1 MSLMMMP
8 LPFNRTKILP
18 TIAQSITES
27 KNFKQTFSMETRF
40 LSSILCVRTLF
51 VTVANRSTVATKL
64 NDEHSNR
71 TFLWKCTKRMGYSVV
86 STRYNIRTLRLHP
99 NATTNNFPFSIATV
113 APIRTTLRFVYN
125 MVYADF
131 GLFLANGN
139 ANKRLYFS
147 IFILYFLSFV
157 AMKMEW
163 LTSWMMK
170 RCSNEAIES
179 NTLNPNRQSNV
190 HGGFGI

>member
-40 LSSILCVRTLF
+40 LSPILCVRTLF

-139 ANKRLYFS
+139 ANKTFVFLYFYF
-147 IFILYFLSFV
+147 IFSFI
-157 AMKMEW
+157 
-163 LTSWMMK
+163 
-170 RCSNEAIES
+170 RCDENGM
-179 NTLNPNRQSNV
+179 V
-190 HGGFGI
+190 D

>member
-125 MVYADF
+125 MVPISDF
-131 GLFLANGN
+131 FLQMEMLTNVCISLFLF
-139 ANKRLYFS
+139 Y
-147 IFILYFLSFV
+147 IFFHSL
-157 AMKMEW
+157 
-163 LTSWMMK
+163 
-170 RCSNEAIES
+170 R
-179 NTLNPNRQSNV
+179 
-190 HGGFGI
+190 